1 MNLPSFLAAA
11 VTAALLAPASS
22 GQNLL
27 ANGDFEA
34 GGLVGWSAFG
44 NAHPASAAPP
54 SVEPLSGTEVCLMY
68 GNFSGG
74 FDVSGIFQE
83 FSASEGDSFTLDSWS
98 RHYSGD
104 PMIGA
109 GPGSD
114 NWVVQKIA
122 FFDGGNNEIGGAEG
136 TILDGTFATDTWHDN
151 ASVTGIAPAGTA
163 KVQALILYL
172 QPGNDGGASQIDDVE
187 FIANTPP
194 PPTNNLLTNGDFE
207 LGGLSGWGAF
217 GNAFPE
223 SANPPAVDPLSGIEV
238 CKMFGNFSG
247 GFDVSGIFQEFAA
260 AEGEIYTLDSWS
272 RPFSGDPMIGAGPGS
287 DNWVVQKIAFFDAGG
302 AEIGGFEG
310 TILDGSFATDTWHDN
325 ATVTGTAP
333 AGTAKVQALILYLQP
348 GNDGG
353 AAQIDDVVFTQETP
367 PPPPASNVLANPG
380 FESGLE
386 NWTTFGNAFHEVAA
400 PPAVVPQSGS
410 GVLKMF
416 GTFSGGFNVSGAFQ
430 TFGAA
435 EGQTFTL
442 DAASRHYSADPML
455 GAGPGADNWVVMKI
469 AFFDAGGSEIA
480 GAEEIILDGSSPTDT
495 WIDNNAVSGTAPAG
509 TRTVQALL
517 LYLQPAFDGGAAYF
531 DDVVF
536 SVDGSCN
543 GQGATWTNYG
553 AGHPGTNGAP
563 SLAMDTVPTIGQ
575 AVSIEMG
582 NSAGSDAGSILFFGT
597 QQTADP
603 TPVGGTLWTNV
614 VAIFPT
620 TVPAAGGALGFNVP
634 NNSALCGAEVYSQLF
649 QIDAGASAGFSFSP
663 GLRIIFGG

>member
-1 MNLPSFLAAA
+1 MPICFKITDLGWNIESPGDL
-11 VTAALLAPASS
+11 
-22 GQNLL
+22 
-27 ANGDFEA
+27 NGDGHADLVISAVGSDLNGNNAGATYVFDLTTRLQTAKLISSDGELQDLFGVSVAISGDTALISAPGDDDNGEEA
-34 GGLVGWSAFG
+34 G
-44 NAHPASAAPP
+44 AAY
-54 SVEPLSGTEVCLMY
+54 V
-68 GNFSGG
+68 
-74 FDVSGIFQE
+74 FDLG
-83 FSASEGDSFTLDSWS
+83 
-98 RHYSGD
+98 
-104 PMIGA
+104 
-109 GPGSD
+109 
-114 NWVVQKIA
+114 
-122 FFDGGNNEIGGAEG
+122 
-136 TILDGTFATDTWHDN
+136 
-151 ASVTGIAPAGTA
+151 
-163 KVQALILYL
+163 
-172 QPGNDGGASQIDDVE
+172 
-187 FIANTPP
+187 PP
-194 PPTNNLLTNGDFE
+194 PP
-207 LGGLSGWGAF
+207 
-217 GNAFPE
+217 
-223 SANPPAVDPLSGIEV
+223 V
-238 CKMFGNFSG
+238 
-247 GFDVSGIFQEFAA
+247 
-260 AEGEIYTLDSWS
+260 
-272 RPFSGDPMIGAGPGS
+272 
-287 DNWVVQKIAFFDAGG
+287 
-302 AEIGGFEG
+302 
-310 TILDGSFATDTWHDN
+310 
-325 ATVTGTAP
+325 
-333 AGTAKVQALILYLQP
+333 
-348 GNDGG
+348 
-353 AAQIDDVVFTQETP
+353 
-367 PPPPASNVLANPG
+367 SNVLANPG
-380 FESGLE
+380 FEGGLE
-386 NWTTFGNAFHEVAA
+386 GWTTFGNAFHEVAA
-400 PPAVVPQSGS
+400 PPAIVPQSGS
-410 GVLKMF
+410 GLLKMF
-416 GTFSGGFNVSGAFQ
+416 GNFSGGFNVSGAFQ

-442 DAASRHYSADPML
+442 DAASRHFSGDSL
-455 GAGPGADNWVVMKI
+455 QGSGPASDNWVVMKI

-480 GAEEIILDGSSPTDT
+480 GAEELILDGDSPTDT